1 MASPTLL
8 DKYADKIK
16 GVLNCYDRVVITG
29 TLPEICFAQ
38 GMTSFLYNNGIRIF
52 DYPTVAKTW
61 REQIRHNAEQIA
73 AEHDLEIEFIRKS
86 DFRKEKRI
94 KKIIKKRGN
103 HPGLVHIFSAM
114 ETCHAYK
121 PWYDKIYR
129 KAYLKN
135 TSSKC
140 LHYYFYFID
149 EQLGLCYIRVPT
161 WCPFKLQIYFNGHS
175 LLAAQLSTQQIE
187 YVRAENAF
195 VHIADFDRANQ
206 LGQKL
211 AVETLHQQLDRFSQY
226 FCPVVSQLQSAYH
239 WSIMQAEYA
248 TDIIFKRQQD
258 LQTIYSLLVET
269 LIHSVKPE
277 NIATFLGKKLHTNYQ
292 GEVGNNFNVRIMG
305 SRIRHQMGPV
315 AIKMYD
321 KYGLILRIEV
331 TVNDVS
337 FFKQYRQVH
346 HRDGSCNMK
355 YANMRKSIYSLNPLR
370 ELLSA
375 ATMRYLQFI
384 SHIETPEI
392 GVDKLTKLTQ
402 TKHHHDHRYKGFNLL
417 SEEDVQ
423 LFRIMVHG
431 EFMINGFKNI
441 HLRALLNKTT
451 GQVSRLLKRLHVHG
465 LIKRIG
471 KRYKYYLTKLGR
483 QVIVMALKLREI
495 YVIPHLAFGK
505 N

>member
-1 MASPTLL
+1 MDSPTLVE
-8 DKYADKIK
+8 KYADKIN
-16 GVLNCYDRVVITG
+16 GVLNCYDRVIITG
-29 TLPEICFAQ
+29 TLPQLCFAQ
-38 GMTSFLYNNGIRIF
+38 GMTSFLYNHGIRIF
-52 DYPTVAKTW
+52 DYPKVAKAW
-61 REQIRHNAEQIA
+61 REQIRLTAEQIA
-73 AEHDLEIEFIRKS
+73 AEHHLEIEFIRNS

-94 KKIIKKRGN
+94 KKILKKRGT

-114 ETCHAYK
+114 ETCHAYQ

-135 TSSKC
+135 SSSKC
-140 LHYYFYFID
+140 LHYYFYVID

-161 WCPFKLQIYFNGHS
+161 WCPFKLQSYFNGHS
-175 LLAAQLSTQQIE
+175 LLAAQLTTHHID
-187 YVRAENAF
+187 YVLAENAF
-195 VHIADFDRANQ
+195 LHIADVDRANQ
-206 LGQKL
+206 LSQKL
-211 AVETLHQQLDRFSQY
+211 VVETLHHQLDRFAHY
-226 FCPVVSQLQSAYH
+226 FCPVVTELQSAYH

-258 LQTIYSLLVET
+258 LQAIYSLLVET

-292 GEVGNNFNVRIMG
+292 GEVGNNFNVRSMG

-321 KYGLILRIEV
+321 KHGLILRIEV

-337 FFKQYRQVH
+337 FFKQYRQVE
-346 HRDGSCNMK
+346 HRDGSCDMK
-355 YANMRKSIYSLNPLR
+355 YAAMRKSIYSLNPLR
-370 ELLSA
+370 ELLAA
-375 ATMRYLQFI
+375 ATLRYLQFI

-392 GVDKLTKLTQ
+392 GVAKLTQ
-402 TKHHHDHRYKGFNLL
+402 LTQTQHHHDHRYKGFNLL
-417 SEEDVQ
+417 SAEDVQ
-423 LFRIMVHG
+423 LFRILVRG
-431 EFMINGFKNI
+431 EFMINGFKNSN
-441 HLRALLNKTT
+441 LQVLLNKTT
-451 GQVSRLLKRLHVHG
+451 GQISRLLKRLRVHG

-483 QVIVMALKLREI
+483 QVMVMALKLREL
-495 YVIPHLAFGK
+495 YVIPHLAFEK

>member
-1 MASPTLL
+1 MDSPTLV

-16 GVLNCYDRVVITG
+16 GILNCYDRVVITG

-38 GMTSFLYNNGIRIF
+38 GMTSFLYTNHIRIF
-52 DYPTVAKTW
+52 DYPTVAKAW

-73 AEHDLEIEFIRKS
+73 AEHELEIEFIRKS

-114 ETCHAYK
+114 ETCHAYQ

-175 LLAAQLSTQQIE
+175 LLAAQLTTQHIE
-187 YVRAENAF
+187 YVLAENAF

-211 AVETLHQQLDRFSQY
+211 TVETLHQQLDRFSQY
-226 FCPVVSQLQSAYH
+226 FCPVVSELQSAYH

-258 LQTIYSLLVET
+258 LQTIYSMLVET

-337 FFKQYRQVH
+337 FFKQYRQVQ
-346 HRDGSCNMK
+346 HRDGSCDMK

-375 ATMRYLQFI
+375 ATMRYLHFI

-417 SEEDVQ
+417 SEQDVQ
-423 LFRIMVHG
+423 LFRILVHG

-441 HLRALLNKTT
+441 HLRVGLHKTT
-451 GQVSRLLKRLHVHG
+451 GQISRLLKRLHVHG

-495 YVIPHLAFGK
+495 YVIPHLAFGI

>member
-1 MASPTLL
+1 MTSPTLV

-52 DYPTVAKTW
+52 DYPKVAKAW
-61 REQIRHNAEQIA
+61 REQVRYNAEQIA
-73 AEHDLEIEFIRKS
+73 AEHELEIEFIRKN

-94 KKIIKKRGN
+94 KNIIKKRGN

-175 LLAAQLSTQQIE
+175 LLAAQLTTQQIE
-187 YVRAENAF
+187 YVLAENAF
-195 VHIADFDRANQ
+195 VHIADFNRANQ

-211 AVETLHQQLDRFSQY
+211 GIEALHQQLDRFAQY
-226 FCPVVSQLQSAYH
+226 FCPVVIQLQSAYH

-337 FFKQYRQVH
+337 FFKQYRQVQ
-346 HRDGSCNMK
+346 HRDGSCEMK
-355 YANMRKSIYSLNPLR
+355 YAKMRKSIYSLNPLR

-417 SEEDVQ
+417 SEQDVQ
-423 LFRIMVHG
+423 LFRILVHG
-431 EFMINGFKNI
+431 EFMINGFKNS

-451 GQVSRLLKRLHVHG
+451 GQISRLLKRLHVHG